1 MIREILD
8 IFKNT
13 SPAEL
18 AGDLIGAISIFI
30 AAPALAIFIAVIFA
44 Q

>member
-8 IFKNT
+8 ILKNT
-13 SPAEL
+13 SPAEF

-30 AAPALAIFIAVIFA
+30 LAPAIAIVIAVIFA
-44 Q
+44 